1 MDQIALQAQIRDRP
15 LTDEQLIERFVDDC
29 RLRNLSPESVRSY
42 RSNLE
47 ILSGHLKEQ
56 GFSVLNLD
64 KQLLREVL
72 RYLREERGVSSKTVD
87 NYFSALSSF
96 YHYLDYEG
104 LVQRNPVLPF
114 MKRYLNQYKKPSNNP
129 DEHRKL
135 ISVEEMAMLINSV
148 LDPRDKAI
156 ITLLAKTG
164 IRRGELIAIDLN
176 DIDWAEQS
184 IMLKPK
190 RKRSNRL
197 VFFDDEC
204 ARVLRR
210 WIRARSHLNI
220 KPGCRALFIGEHRS
234 RLKRNGVYTVVTKHA
249 ERVGLHDPDSEKTQ
263 DHFTPH
269 CCRHWFTTHLRR
281 NGIRRELLKELR
293 GDSRREAVDIY
304 DHIDRKELRRA
315 YLAAIPALGIG

>member
-1 MDQIALQAQIRDRP
+1 MTLQSQIHEEP
-15 LTDEQLIERFVDDC
+15 LTDEQLIERFTDDC
-29 RLRNLSPESVRSY
+29 RLRNLSPESMRSY
-42 RSNLE
+42 RSNLA
-47 ILSGHLKEQ
+47 ILSSHLMEQ
-56 GFSVLNLD
+56 GFSLLDLD

-72 RYLREERGVSSKTVD
+72 RYLRERRGVSSKTVD

-104 LVQRNPVLPF
+104 LVHRNPVLPF
-114 MKRYLNQYKKPSNNP
+114 MKRYLNHYKKPSNNP

-135 ISVEEMAMLINSV
+135 ISVEEMAMLVISV

-156 ITLLAKTG
+156 MTLLAKTG
-164 IRRGELIAIDLN
+164 IRRGELIDIDLD

-204 ARVLRR
+204 ARILRR
-210 WIRARSHLNI
+210 WVRARSHLNI
-220 KPGCRALFIGEHRS
+220 KPGCRALFIGEHGG

-249 ERVGLHDPDSEKTQ
+249 ERVGLHDPESDRMQ
-263 DHFTPH
+263 DHFSPH
-269 CCRHWFTTHLRR
+269 CCRHWFTTNLRR
-281 NGIRRELLKELR
+281 NGMRREFLKELR
-293 GDSRREAVDIY
+293 GDSRREAVDLY

-315 YLAAIPALGIG
+315 YLAAIPALGI